1 MGHQKSFREN
11 LTIFSAAGILTK
23 LRCLRFTDLRMIAL
37 YALIVHSS
45 SAASRRGP
53 RGGRAHSDTNVSLQ
67 GGERE
72 DEKTDIHLQ
81 YWRSADQQQLYPRP
95 RGPKRRST
103 SPGQTATKG
112 EHRAKAGTPLISP
125 QRPFHKFASPP
136 QMGV

>member
-45 SAASRRGP
+45 SAASRRDP
-53 RGGRAHSDTNVSLQ
+53 RRGRAHSDTNVSLQ

-81 YWRSADQQQLYPRP
+81 YWRSADQQP
-95 RGPKRRST
+95 RGPKRRNT
-103 SPGQTATKG
+103 SPGTNGNKRRASGQGGHPARKSSTA
-112 EHRAKAGTPLISP
+112 LP
-125 QRPFHKFASPP
+125 QVR
-136 QMGV
+136 